1 MSDGPCGVRESRAG
15 PLLGL
20 LAALAA
26 APAMAQ
32 PAVTV
37 LDLPFRVTAV
47 RGPASEVAVS
57 VATSGLLPMARPRA
71 GGPALE
77 TGEEDSAPLAVV
89 WGEGGGAALGLADGA
104 IRTTLL
110 GADAIEGLAAAETP
124 RGSLPGSRRAVSG
137 GLSAYLT
144 GPTRAAGVP
153 GAAGLTIRERQPL
166 GVTAEPKAVPVATAT
181 VSAGADS
188 VFAVARP
195 RALRLSGS
203 PAFLAATLDGASGSG
218 LALIGHR
225 DGSADWSVRARA
237 PIQPVAPTRIAA
249 VADFTR
255 SGVPQA
261 ATVRGDGV
269 LQLWT
274 LGPDALTLAAEAS
287 GYGAGAA
294 DADIAAPVE
303 PEGDGPA
310 ELALPI
316 AGGQALAL
324 VSLKG
329 GVSERLRAALPAP
342 AEHGVA
348 VLGRGAGARILVGLA
363 DGRVAVVAPEGAR
376 P

>member
-1 MSDGPCGVRESRAG
+1 MSDGPAGVRRFPAG

-20 LAALAA
+20 LVAASIAPAA
-26 APAMAQ
+26 AE

-37 LDLPFRVTAV
+37 LDLPFRVTAM

-57 VATSGLLPMARPRA
+57 LATSGLLPLAKPRA
-71 GGPALE
+71 GGPAVE
-77 TGEEDSAPLAVV
+77 TGDEASAPVVVV

-110 GADAIEGLAAAETP
+110 GSEAIEGLAAAETP
-124 RGSLPGSRRAVSG
+124 RGALPGSRRAVSG
-137 GLSAYLT
+137 ALSAYLT

-195 RALRLSGS
+195 RALRLAGR
-203 PAFLAATLDGASGSG
+203 PAFLAATLDGTSGSG

-225 DGSADWSVRARA
+225 DGSAAWSVLARA
-237 PIQPVAPTRIAA
+237 PVQPAAPTRIAA

-255 SGVPQA
+255 SGTPQA

-274 LGPDALTLAAEAS
+274 LGPDALALAAEAP
-287 GYGAGAA
+287 GYGAGEA
-294 DADIAAPVE
+294 DLAAPVE
-303 PEGDGPA
+303 PEGAGPA
-310 ELALPI
+310 DLALPV
-316 AGGQALAL
+316 AGGRALAL
-324 VSLKG
+324 VSLAG

-363 DGRVAVVAPEGAR
+363 DGRVAVVAPDGAGR
-376 P
+376 